1 MEYNSNK
8 KVEDKKLFYKE
19 KYLIRKTLSIEF
31 ASNKLLLKKCKNI
44 DGGKLTMEGKINMFE
59 KVSYMILVLWFLV
72 FSLQSW
78 IRTFIYP
85 SGGERRFSNPFI
97 FGRLGILKDMLW
109 TAKNSLSTITFSS
122 YSYIQFPF
130 HLLSLSNN
138 WVDTNCLKGFRQFT
152 F

>member
-85 SGGERRFSNPFI
+85 SGGERGGGGSVILLFLERWEYSTTCYGPLRTHCLLLHFLHIVIYNLPSI
-97 FGRLGILKDMLW
+97 F
-109 TAKNSLSTITFSS
+109 
-122 YSYIQFPF
+122 
-130 HLLSLSNN
+130 
-138 WVDTNCLKGFRQFT
+138 
-152 F
+152 